1 MATFAK
7 IGINSTVL
15 SVTPLD
21 DELCYNADNVAD
33 EAVGQQYLENVHG
46 WPADL
51 WVQCSF
57 NTQKG
62 VHYTQTKDENGTVT
76 SITPSA
82 DQTKAFRGNYPSKG
96 DIWDAE
102 NNIFYKPRP
111 HASWTLNKSTATWES
126 PNGLPTTIFDDGIR
140 IEYKWNE
147 VNTRWQTTDNTK
159 YWNAD
164 TSTWDTI

>member
-7 IGINSTVL
+7 IGLNSKVIN
-15 SVTPLD
+15 VTPLD
-21 DELCYNADNVAD
+21 NELCYNADDVVD
-33 EAVGQQYLENVHG
+33 ETVGQQYLENVHG

-62 VHYTQTKDENGTVT
+62 VHYTETRDANDIIT
-76 SITPSA
+76 SRVPSS
-82 DQTKAFRGNYPSKG
+82 DQTKAFRGNFPSKG
-96 DIWDAE
+96 YTWDE
-102 NNIFYKPRP
+102 TNNIFYNDRP
-111 HASWTLNKSTATWES
+111 HASWTLNLSTATWES
-126 PNGLPTTIFDDGIR
+126 PGGLPTTIFDGDTR

-147 VNTRWQTTDNTK
+147 SNTRWQTTDDIK